1 MKQVISRLLRG
12 GYRFLTRLDWSA
24 VLLFIILLWVALGSW
39 FPQRSPDI
47 SADPGRLAFWEAKVN
62 TRYGNLTPLLARLGV
77 FHWYRSK
84 LFKGVLGWLALATL
98 VCTLNRWRGL
108 WRQTFQPLGRVAAAG
123 SHKATVMIS
132 DSALSFEKLREIL
145 RQYGFHGRLVTDRE
159 ETYVRGDR
167 NRLTILATL
176 LTHLAVLLLLLGA
189 GLSYIYAW
197 REELTLRPGS
207 AVALEHH
214 RDLAYRNDGLEVL
227 HRPDGSVLN
236 YEAVITIL
244 QQGGEVAHGIVRVNA
259 PLVYKGLRAYLRGY
273 VGGEGHYIVT
283 LWVTRDPG
291 YPLIVMG
298 GFLLVVGMTLTF
310 NFPYAWIQG
319 CIVEGALTI
328 TGGVRGVA
336 RWKAGDDFGRTFAA
350 LVKAVRGVV
359 AGASVRR
366 PSANEREEKSSAN
379 EEGGMAR

>member
-24 VLLFIILLWVALGSW
+24 VLLFIILLWVAVGSW
-39 FPQRSPDI
+39 FPQRSPEI

-62 TRYGNLTPLLARLGV
+62 ARYGNLTPLLARLGV
-77 FHWYRSK
+77 FHWYRSA
-84 LFKGVLGWLALATL
+84 LFRGVLGWLTLATL

-108 WRQTFQPLGRVAAAG
+108 WRRAFQPAGRVAATG
-123 SHKATVMIS
+123 SHKATLMLPDS
-132 DSALSFEKLREIL
+132 DPPFEKLREIL
-145 RQYGFHGRLVTDRE
+145 RQYGFRARLITFQG
-159 ETYVRGDR
+159 ETVVRGDR

-176 LTHLAVLLLLLGA
+176 LTHLAVLLLLLGG

-197 REELTLRPGS
+197 REELTLRPGN

-214 RDLAYRNDGLEVL
+214 SDLAYRNDGLEVL
-227 HRPDGSVLN
+227 YRPDGSVLN

-244 QQGGEVAHGIVRVNA
+244 QQGGEVTHGIVRVNA
-259 PLVYKGLRAYLRGY
+259 PLVYKGLRTYLRGY
-273 VGGEGHYIVT
+273 VGGEGHYSVT

-298 GFLLVVGMTLTF
+298 GFLLIVGMTLTF
-310 NFPYAWIQG
+310 NFPYAWVQG
-319 CIVEGALTI
+319 CMVEGALTI
-328 TGGVRGVA
+328 TGGVRGAA

-350 LVKAVRGVV
+350 LVAAVRVNGEGRM
-359 AGASVRR
+359 AG
-366 PSANEREEKSSAN
+366 
-379 EEGGMAR
+379 